1 MGKTKLQRFA
11 AVSKMDNVFEHI
23 QSSPIVPDF
32 KMKGDW
38 NKTYFKNDNP
48 IVLELGCGK
57 GEYTVGLSQ
66 QYPDKNF
73 IGLDLK
79 GNRIWVGAMQLTEK
93 NIKNAGF
100 LRCRIENIVSCFE
113 QNEVSEIWITFADPQ
128 PNKNRASKR
137 LTAQHFLEQY
147 KQILKPGGIIH
158 LKTDSTI
165 LYEST
170 LEVIQENNHHLIL
183 HTNDL
188 YHNTPANIEPSLLN
202 IQTHYEKLFTAK
214 GFLINYIQ
222 FQLNDKG

>member
-23 QSSPIVPDF
+23 QCSPIVPDF
-32 KMKGDW
+32 KMKGSW
-38 NKTYFKNDNP
+38 NKTYFKNNNP

-79 GNRIWVGAMQLTEK
+79 GNRIWVGATQLIEK
-93 NIKNAGF
+93 NIANAGF
-100 LRCRIENIVSCFE
+100 LRCRIENIGSCFAPS
-113 QNEVSEIWITFADPQ
+113 EVSEIWITFADPQ

-170 LEVIQENNHHLIL
+170 LDVIQENNHKLIL

-188 YHNTPANIEPSLLN
+188 YHNTPENIESSLLN